1 MSAAADPAGL
11 QARIAELNAELIE
24 LRQQLDVAAVAV
36 AEGEPDG
43 AQRLTDVESAISA
56 RVRERG
62 VAESALRGL
71 AARDAAR
78 ATAAQVELI
87 EGAAKA
93 LPTAAAAVR
102 GHWRDALAALRA
114 FTAARRALH
123 EAAGKVRRLAADAR
137 DPTVTTI
144 EVADREPLARAG
156 FLHATALDA
165 ALGALL
171 YHMTDEGLTAR
182 ITRGIAPA
190 RVDETEA
197 ALLAALERFEAHALA
212 TASQNTERLQAKREA
227 A

>member
-1 MSAAADPAGL
+1 MSAADPAGL
-11 QARIAELNAELIE
+11 QARIAELNAELAD
-24 LRQQLDVAAVAV
+24 LRAQLDVAAVAV
-36 AEGEPDG
+36 AEGEPGG
-43 AQRLTDVESAISA
+43 AQQLTDVESAISA

-78 ATAAQVELI
+78 ATAAQVAAI
-87 EGAAKA
+87 EAAAKA
-93 LPTAAAAVR
+93 MPAAAAAVR
-102 GHWRDALAALRA
+102 THWRDALAALRA

-137 DPTVTTI
+137 DPTVTGI

-156 FLHATALDA
+156 FLHATALDQ

-171 YHMTDEGLTAR
+171 FHMTDESLTQR

-190 RVDETEA
+190 RADTAEA

-212 TASQNTERLQAKREA
+212 TASQNAERLRKPA
-227 A
+227 AA